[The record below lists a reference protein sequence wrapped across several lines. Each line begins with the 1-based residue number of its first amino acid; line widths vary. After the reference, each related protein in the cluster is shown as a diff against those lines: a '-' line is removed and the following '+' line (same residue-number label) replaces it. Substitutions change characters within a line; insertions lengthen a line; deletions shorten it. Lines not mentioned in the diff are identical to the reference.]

1 VAGAPARPS
10 DPAGAPSERIPFV
23 GLTGGIAAG
32 KSEALQALEELGAAT
47 LSSDRVVREL
57 LGTEELR
64 SALVERYGSEVAP
77 AGTVDRAKVGEL
89 AFAEPSERTWLERLL
104 WPRVG
109 ERIAGWYAELAGRE
123 RRPRAA
129 VVEVPLLFESGM
141 ERIFDLTVAVVAD
154 EEVRAERAGARGHAA
169 LEERTSRQLTQ
180 EEKAERATVVVA
192 NDAGLEE
199 LKANLAGALERME
212 S

>member
-1 VAGAPARPS
+1 
-10 DPAGAPSERIPFV
+10 
-23 GLTGGIAAG
+23 
-32 KSEALQALEELGAAT
+32 
-47 LSSDRVVREL
+47 
-57 LGTEELR
+57 
-64 SALVERYGSEVAP
+64 
-77 AGTVDRAKVGEL
+77 
-89 AFAEPSERTWLERLL
+89 
-104 WPRVG
+104 
-109 ERIAGWYAELAGRE
+109 
-123 RRPRAA
+123 
-129 VVEVPLLFESGM
+129 
-141 ERIFDLTVAVVAD
+141 FDLTVAVVAD